1 MDIKKLAPWNW
12 FKKEEE
18 DAGRAVPVGHRATVD
33 PGLGMDHPLVSFQR
47 DFDRLFDRMLQ
58 GFGRMP
64 LGVDRPS
71 WPSMAHNILKPTVDI
86 GSGEKEYT
94 VTVEVPGV
102 GEDDVKLELADDTL
116 TISGEKKRETS
127 SRDKNYYCVERSYG
141 AFRRVLSL
149 PEDVAQD
156 QIQATFK
163 NGVLTITMPR
173 KALPQSKVKRIE
185 VNKAA

>member
-18 DAGRAVPVGHRATVD
+18 DAGRAVPVSHRASVA
-33 PGLGMDHPLVSFQR
+33 PRLGMDHPLASFHR

-58 GFGRMP
+58 DFGRMP
-64 LGVDRPS
+64 LGFDRPD
-71 WPSMAHNILKPTVDI
+71 WPSVARDVLKPTVDI

-102 GEDDVKLELADDTL
+102 DEDDVKLELADDTL
-116 TISGEKKRETS
+116 TIRGEKKRETS
-127 SRDKNYYCVERSYG
+127 SRDKDYYCVERSYG
-141 AFRRVLSL
+141 AFQRVLSL
-149 PEDVAQD
+149 PEDVDQD
-156 QIQATFK
+156 HIRAKFK

-185 VNKAA
+185 VKKAA